1 MSRSEEIIP
10 MAGFGEYLRREREM
24 RGVSLEEISIAT
36 KISIRFL
43 RAIENEEIS
52 KLPGG
57 IFTRSFVRTYARYL
71 GLDEERVLADCQLAG
86 QHKPEVD
93 IHRITANRARKNGA
107 ASRTRII
114 TLLMAGVLLA
124 GGYALFRYSR
134 RIMEQQSSAPVVIPP
149 STTAIGTNTPAVTAP
164 GTNPPPT
171 AAPGANPPPT
181 AAPLQPSTSA
191 QPENNPSLTN
201 TSATPGAGA
210 AIAPETVQGIPPSPG
225 AKETPPGQS
234 ATSVVA
240 GAVAAHT
247 DLVLQVAA
255 TERAWV
261 AVDADGKTVLQRVLN
276 PNEVEN
282 LKARDSFDV
291 TTGNAQGV
299 VLTLNGET
307 LKPLGR
313 HGEVK
318 SIHLTRDDLK
328 NAAPQR

>member
-1 MSRSEEIIP
+1 VSRSEETIP

-24 RGVSLEEISIAT
+24 RGVSLEEISTAT

-43 RAIENEEIS
+43 QAIENEELS

-86 QHKPEVD
+86 QQKPEVD
-93 IHRITANRARKNGA
+93 IRRITANRARPNGA

-114 TLLMAGVLLA
+114 ALLVAGVLLA
-124 GGYALFRYSR
+124 SGYALFRYSR
-134 RIMEQQSSAPVVIPP
+134 RIMEQQSSTPMVIPP
-149 STTAIGTNTPAVTAP
+149 STTAGGTNPPTITSP
-164 GTNPPPT
+164 GTNPPPS
-171 AAPGANPPPT
+171 AAPV
-181 AAPLQPSTSA
+181 QPSTPA
-191 QPENNPSLTN
+191 QPENNPSLSA
-201 TSATPGAGA
+201 TSAPPTAGA
-210 AIAPETVQGIPPSPG
+210 ATAPGTLEGGPPSRG
-225 AKETPPGQS
+225 AKANPPNQS
-234 ATSVVA
+234 ATSEA
-240 GAVAAHT
+240 TSAVAAHT

-261 AVDADGKTVLQRVLN
+261 AVDADGKTVLQKVLN

-282 LKARDSFDV
+282 LKARESFDV
-291 TTGNAQGV
+291 TIGNAQGV
-299 VLTLNGET
+299 VLTLNGAT

-313 HGEVK
+313 RGEVK

-328 NAAPQR
+328 NAAPER